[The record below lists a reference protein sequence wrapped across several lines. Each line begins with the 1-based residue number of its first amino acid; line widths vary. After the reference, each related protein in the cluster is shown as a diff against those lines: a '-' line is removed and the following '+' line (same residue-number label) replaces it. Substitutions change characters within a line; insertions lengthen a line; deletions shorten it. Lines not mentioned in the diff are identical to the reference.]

1 MIMIWDY
8 DYDYDLGYYDYDP
21 IPIIDLGLWKNVQS
35 PASTCRRG
43 LVSNLPSCLQ
53 HVEASQDST
62 GRVVCV
68 HQGWQAKD
76 LGEVWKIMENG
87 LNQRIKQIESQEFH
101 DFTILNIK
109 WYQM

>member
-1 MIMIWDY
+1 MIMIQFQESIRDY
-8 DYDYDLGYYDYDP
+8 E
-21 IPIIDLGLWKNVQS
+21 KM
-35 PASTCRRG
+35 
-43 LVSNLPSCLQ
+43 SNLPRHVAMVSSCLQ